1 MLSRSTVS
9 KIENGHATQ
18 TPEFFRYAKV
28 VGLLDLL
35 EEMLPEETVSPVSVA
50 KKGNAN
56 LAKRRALKAHFAE
69 KFSGAISSPKTNGGF
84 VWPEDMATGFVS
96 TEPGENDKED
106 K

>member
-1 MLSRSTVS
+1 
-9 KIENGHATQ
+9 
-18 TPEFFRYAKV
+18 V